1 MGAQDFDFAPNFFS
15 KMGVFRKTLK
25 MREWKHRKVHE
36 IWPGVQGYE

>member
-36 IWPGVQGYE
+36 YGLEFRGYE